1 MPKNIFPDVPGSMVR
16 IGTAIAR
23 LSSINLFHTSI
34 ESTDIY
40 HIIVHRIDIIM
51 LQAQVVTN
59 LLAFSNKT
67 FSTRLHSILQLQRVS
82 HVSFQWRQ
90 HNVTRTA

>member
-1 MPKNIFPDVPGSMVR
+1 MLKTFFPDVPGSMVR

-40 HIIVHRIDIIM
+40 HIIVHRIDAIM
-51 LQAQVVTN
+51 LQARVVTN

-67 FSTRLHSILQLQRVS
+67 FSAHLHSTLQLRRVS
-82 HVSFQWRQ
+82 HVSFQ
-90 HNVTRTA
+90 